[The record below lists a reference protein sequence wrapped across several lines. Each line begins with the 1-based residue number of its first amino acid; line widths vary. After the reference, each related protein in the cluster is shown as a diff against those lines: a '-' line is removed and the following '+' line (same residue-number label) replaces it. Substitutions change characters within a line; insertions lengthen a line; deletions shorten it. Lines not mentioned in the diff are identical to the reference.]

1 MVYKIISTCCGL
13 LLYSHNLVAA
23 QAQLPPDFVAFYK
36 IENSFLTLGEAE
48 RRFKKQNDNT
58 FTYTSLSKTSGVV
71 AFFAKERLEETTQFV
86 IENAQ
91 VQPLSYQYQRVG
103 RKHQTVKQTFN
114 WQQQTVTSLIDDKA
128 PILYEIPQKTL
139 DLNVYQFSLMYDL
152 ANGLRN
158 MEYHLAEHK
167 KLRSYPIRFIRNET
181 IDSLFGPV
189 ETLVIERTYKKLR
202 TTLWAAPRLFYLP
215 VRIKHEEKGDKYTA
229 TLQRLTGMT
238 LSDSKP
244 AIENPH

>member
-1 MVYKIISTCCGL
+1 LAYKIISTCCGL
-13 LLYSHNLVAA
+13 LLYSHTLIAA
-23 QAQLPPDFVAFYK
+23 PTQLPPDFVAFYK
-36 IENSFLTLGEAE
+36 IENSFLTLGKAE
-48 RRFKKQNDNT
+48 RRFKKHSDNT
-58 FTYTSLSKTSGVV
+58 FTYTSISKTSGVV
-71 AFFAKERLEETTQFV
+71 AFFAKERLEETTQF
-86 IENAQ
+86 IIKNAQ
-91 VQPLSYQYQRVG
+91 VQPLNYRYQRVG

-114 WQQQTVTSLIDDKA
+114 WPQQTVTSLIDDKT
-128 PILYEIPQKTL
+128 PILYEIPKKTL

-181 IDSLFGPV
+181 IDSLFGPL

-202 TTLWAAPRLFYLP
+202 TTLWAAPRLHYLP
-215 VRIKHEEKGDKYTA
+215 LRIKHEEKGDEYTA

-238 LSDSKP
+238 LSKK
-244 AIENPH
+244 